1 MLGTLQKQNL
11 NTTKVMKKTNE
22 VANIEATKLAIEE
35 GKELSMRERVA
46 AYMAN
51 HAAEHFA
58 AACNDVELSDVEK
71 LLKNT
76 KKEEGVYWV
85 YTCPVIGGTNSKTG
99 KPNPTKEEWESA
111 NTDAVRV
118 DNLAG
123 RQWYKKPKTLSNA
136 TDIVQLASGWNRYN
150 DAKEGAQKKVQNMA
164 EGGKLAFSTMTKEE
178 KAAYLA
184 ELQAMLAE

>member
-1 MLGTLQKQNL
+1 MSGTLQMQRED
-11 NTTKVMKKTNE
+11 TTNIMSKKNVE
-22 VANIEATKLAIEE
+22 NIENTKAAIEE
-35 GKELSMRERVA
+35 GRELSMREKVA

-58 AACNDVELSDVEK
+58 AACNDVELDDVEE
-71 LLKNT
+71 LLNNT

-85 YTCPVIGGTNSKTG
+85 FTCPVIGGTNSKTG
-99 KPNPTKEEWESA
+99 KPNPTKEEWENA
-111 NTDAVRV
+111 NPDAVRV

-123 RQWYKKPKTLSNA
+123 RQWYKKPKTLNDAS
-136 TDIVQLASGWNRYN
+136 DIVTIASGWNRYN
-150 DAKEGAQKKVQNMA
+150 DAIEGAQKKVQNMA

>member
-1 MLGTLQKQNL
+1 MSNKKETKVNNL
-11 NTTKVMKKTNE
+11 ETTKN
-22 VANIEATKLAIEE
+22 LIEE
-35 GKELSMRERVA
+35 GKELSMREKVA

-58 AACNDVELSDVEK
+58 AACNDVELSDVEE
-71 LLKNT
+71 LLSNT

-111 NTDAVRV
+111 NPDAVRV

-123 RQWYKKPKTLSNA
+123 RQWYKKPKTLSDA

-150 DAKEGAQKKVQNMA
+150 DAIEGAQKKVQNMA
-164 EGGKLAFSTMTKEE
+164 EGGKLAFSTMSKEE
-178 KAAYLA
+178 REKYIA
-184 ELQAMLAE
+184 ELLAMNN